1 LASCAGNAR
10 AEVFTLLMMGGMFAL
25 WVVLL
30 TLVTW
35 CNRGA

>member
-1 LASCAGNAR
+1 M
-10 AEVFTLLMMGGMFAL
+10 FTLLMMGGMFAL
-25 WVVLL
+25 WAVLL